1 MLAEG
6 LDLKG
11 LSLCLFPLIFSY
23 NRCRHIMFESEEA
36 LAKCFGYSREYV
48 NAILKKLIKQKLI
61 VRLSRH
67 EGLQTYDY
75 CVDVSTI
82 VRMLGPPKC
91 NDPEMLKDFYRSIPK
106 PALQWCEKILH
117 EGVKKVN
124 TPCEKS
130 SQPDV
135 RKSNMPCEEILHN
148 NDKDISVR

>member
-23 NRCRHIMFESEEA
+23 NRSKRIMFESEEA
-36 LAKCFGYSREYV
+36 LAKCFGYRREYV
-48 NAILKKLIKQKLI
+48 NAILKKLIKLKLI

-67 EGLQTYDY
+67 DGLQTYDY

-106 PALQWCEKILH
+106 PALQWCEKYYM
-117 EGVKKVN
+117 KV
-124 TPCEKS
+124 
-130 SQPDV
+130 
-135 RKSNMPCEEILHN
+135 
-148 NDKDISVR
+148 